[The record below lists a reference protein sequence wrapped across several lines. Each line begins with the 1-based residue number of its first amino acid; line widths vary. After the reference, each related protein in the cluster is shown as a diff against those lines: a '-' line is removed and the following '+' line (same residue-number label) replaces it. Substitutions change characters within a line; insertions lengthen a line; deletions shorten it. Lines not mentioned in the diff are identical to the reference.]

1 MLSLI
6 ILMVK
11 LKRKVLFLMI
21 QRLVDGQN
29 ILIMGKGKILDFTLL
44 VKNMVNGITGIKA
57 VRKKKLEY
65 TKMV

>member
-1 MLSLI
+1 
-6 ILMVK
+6 MVK

-29 ILIMGKGKILDFTLL
+29 ILIMGKGKILDYILP
-44 VKNMVNGITGIKA
+44 VRNMVNGIIGIK
-57 VRKKKLEY
+57 VVKKKKLED

>member
-29 ILIMGKGKILDFTLL
+29 ILIMGKGKILDYILPAR
-44 VKNMVNGITGIKA
+44 NMVNGITGIKA
-57 VRKKKLEY
+57 VKKKKLEY

>member
-29 ILIMGKGKILDFTLL
+29 ISIMGKGKILDYILPAR
-44 VKNMVNGITGIKA
+44 NMVNGIIGIK
-57 VRKKKLEY
+57 VVKKKKLEY

>member
-29 ILIMGKGKILDFTLL
+29 ILIMGKGKILDYILP
-44 VKNMVNGITGIKA
+44 VRNMVNGIIGIK
-57 VRKKKLEY
+57 VVKKKKLEY

>member
-1 MLSLI
+1 
-6 ILMVK
+6 
-11 LKRKVLFLMI
+11 MI

-29 ILIMGKGKILDFTLL
+29 ILIMGKGKILDCTFL

>member
-1 MLSLI
+1 
-6 ILMVK
+6 MVK

-29 ILIMGKGKILDFTLL
+29 ILIMGKGKILDCTFL